1 MYFMNSDGTINTSYD
16 LLHLTQTQ
24 IESLH
29 PTPPPGYVSPVP
41 LKPQQ
46 NNSSHDEVKTKENF
60 RDHLYRRRSNC
71 NCNCNYCWKNFILMT
86 VFYAFIIYFLYLISK
101 FLLSSTETKEEK
113 TI

>member
-16 LLHLTQTQ
+16 LPHLTQTQ
-24 IESLH
+24 IDSLQ

-41 LKPQQ
+41 QQ
-46 NNSSHDEVKTKENF
+46 NEIKTKENF
-60 RDHLYRRRSNC
+60 RDHLYRRRS